1 MSTAAIVIDN
11 FLSTDKWNTIQSG
24 ITSYVNSAVY
34 MEERNSLHTQIN
46 GWIEDK
52 LKELNLWQTSWK
64 DEIPLFSSINVGIP
78 VSDRESSG
86 ESGGYHVESGGYILY
101 IHPTWDAS
109 WGGHLKFKDCDVEK
123 IEPTPNRF
131 VWVNPKIW
139 HGIEVFNNTAT
150 TNRITVVAWPSGTVE
165 YPSADLIINTSV

>member
-52 LKELNLWQTSWK
+52 LKELLDNKSKSMLY
-64 DEIPLFSSINVGIP
+64 PLDCFDSLSYEGWLEYKKEAEAE
-78 VSDRESSG
+78 DKYRE
-86 ESGGYHVESGGYILY
+86 EQRQ
-101 IHPTWDAS
+101 
-109 WGGHLKFKDCDVEK
+109 KQMQK
-123 IEPTPNRF
+123 
-131 VWVNPKIW
+131 
-139 HGIEVFNNTAT
+139 
-150 TNRITVVAWPSGTVE
+150 
-165 YPSADLIINTSV
+165 

>member
-1 MSTAAIVIDN
+1 MATAAVVIDN
-11 FLSTDKWNTIQSG
+11 FLTTDQWNTIQSG
-24 ITSYVNSAVY
+24 ISAYLNSSTY
-34 MEERNSLHTQIN
+34 TELRNSLHTQIN
-46 GWIEDK
+46 DWIETK
-52 LKELNLWQTSWK
+52 LTDLNLCQASWK
-64 DEIPLFSSINVGIP
+64 DEIPLFSSINVGP
-78 VSDRESSG
+78 PGVDRESSG